1 MRCPSYGGCKTL
13 TAATVGVFFFAERIS
28 NTGLTGIALERPQLG
43 PAATGETLTLL
54 WSYIYRRREIFI
66 ELPGVSA
73 RK

>member
-28 NTGLTGIALERPQLG
+28 NTGLTGIAPERPQLV

-54 WSYIYRRREIFI
+54 
-66 ELPGVSA
+66 
-73 RK
+73 